1 MITVTGTTR
10 FAAVWA
16 SALMLAAT
24 PAMVRAEPGDPA
36 QRIGG
41 YDEAVIGVMK
51 AKLGLPARADRFEAV
66 VKSYYDMPAIAALVV
81 GPSWTSAPAAE
92 KSAAIAALTR
102 HSAVSLARNF
112 VSYSGEQFVVD
123 PKVVERGSDRAVRVT
138 INTDTLFY
146 RMRQSGGQWRIVDV
160 ISGGVSQLALQRA
173 DLAATVQKGG
183 LPAMV
188 KQLGQL
194 DSVK

>member
-10 FAAVWA
+10 FAAVLA
-16 SALMLAAT
+16 SALMLGAT

-36 QRIGG
+36 QRISG

-51 AKLGLPARADRFEAV
+51 AKLSLPARADRFEAV
-66 VKSYYDMPAIAALVV
+66 VKVYYDMPAIAALVV
-81 GPSWTSAPAAE
+81 GPAWTNAPAAE
-92 KSAAIAALTR
+92 KAAAIAALTR
-102 HSAVSLARNF
+102 HSAVSLAHNF
-112 VSYSGEQFVVD
+112 VAYSGEQFVVD
-123 PKVVERGSDRAVRVT
+123 PKVIDRGSDRAVKVT
-138 INTDTLFY
+138 IDTNVLFY
-146 RMRQSGGQWRIVDV
+146 RMRQSGGQWKIVDV
-160 ISGGVSQLALQRA
+160 ISGGVSQLTLQRA